1 MAVPTDLTEQ
11 KRHLLVPPYSAGD
24 FANGE
29 FVYLPDASI
38 EEPRSGTV
46 VVRNGQWLVVFPPTE
61 LTKPWDEFPLDTY
74 PERLGRSILLQFDRT
89 RVGLGAAVVDNSPWL
104 DIKEAILSAL
114 RAAPLYRLRI
124 EEIRAKL
131 DDDKQI
137 DHDLVEDVLR
147 MCASTGIT
155 TVTKDQGGIWYNQS
169 ELLKKY
175 TERRRY
181 LATFSEELLVKSR
194 RIDHLIQH
202 TGTVG
207 SYRESLLRSLLRQVV
222 PQQYEV
228 STGFLENCPRQ
239 LDIIIWDAHRYG
251 ALFRDGDIV
260 VVPSAAVRA
269 IIEVK
274 TTLGTGP
281 LDEALEILD
290 EVMRVNPPRVPIF
303 KGIFAFESDYEKSK
317 AIARRVKKFQNSKM
331 PNGLFTREHR
341 YLFQGVQAIC
351 VPKRHLVRN
360 VCKRAADTAIAYPQP
375 AMEWY
380 EIIEAYDMTT
390 AAFIYEIL
398 MFLDIEPT
406 AKRTQL
412 ELFWPLL
419 HDLSAAESLQLF
431 ADTWQPRHLHS
442 TLSWTGTPTGS
453 DRFVHKFHEYRSGQ
467 ISAEEL
473 VADA

>member
-1 MAVPTDLTEQ
+1 MAVPTDPTEQ
-11 KRHLLVPPYSAGD
+11 KRHLLVPPYSAND
-24 FANGE
+24 FVNGE
-29 FVYLPDASI
+29 FVYLPDTSI
-38 EEPRSGTV
+38 EESRFGTIV
-46 VVRNGQWLVVFPPTE
+46 ERNGKWFVVFPPTE
-61 LTKPWDEFPLDTY
+61 LAKPCDEFPLDAY
-74 PERLGRSILLQFDRT
+74 PERLGRAILIQFDKT
-89 RVGLGAAVVDNSPWL
+89 RVSPGAAVVDSASWL

-124 EEIRAKL
+124 DEIREKL
-131 DDDKQI
+131 DDNKQI

-147 MCASTGIT
+147 MCASTGVT
-155 TVTKDQGGIWYNQS
+155 TVTKDKGGTWYNQS
-169 ELLKKY
+169 ELLNKY

-207 SYRESLLRSLLRQVV
+207 SYREGLLRSLLRQVV

-269 IIEVK
+269 VIEVK
-274 TTLGTGP
+274 TTLGTQP

-290 EVMRVNPPRVPIF
+290 EVMRIAPPRVPIF
-303 KGIFAFESDYEKSK
+303 KGIFAFESEYEKSK
-317 AIARRVKKFQNSKM
+317 TIAQRVKNFQNSQM
-331 PNGLFTREHR
+331 PNGLFTREHQ

-360 VCKRAADTAIAYPQP
+360 VCKRAIDTAIAYPQP

-380 EIIEAYDMTT
+380 ETIEAEDMTT
-390 AAFIYEIL
+390 AAFIYDIL

-419 HDLSAAESLQLF
+419 HDLSAAESVQLF
-431 ADTWQPRHLHS
+431 ADTWQPRHVHNDLI
-442 TLSWTGTPTGS
+442 WTGTPIGS
-453 DRFVHKFHEYRSGQ
+453 DRFVDKFHGYRSGQ

-473 VADA
+473 VTDS